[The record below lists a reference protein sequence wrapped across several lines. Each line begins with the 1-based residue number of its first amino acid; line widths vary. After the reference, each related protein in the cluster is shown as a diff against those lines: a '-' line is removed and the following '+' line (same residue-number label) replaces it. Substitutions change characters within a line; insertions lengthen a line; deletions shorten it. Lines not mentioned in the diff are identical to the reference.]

1 MNIKSDIVEGVKPL
15 AGGKRGKQRENNR
28 DAILHAATRVFGEV
42 GFGATTVRDIIRRTG
57 LATGTFYNYFDSKEA
72 VFDSLVLQVGETL
85 RARLREARVKAPSFE
100 IFIEQSF
107 RAYFTYYAE
116 HRDVYMMMRA
126 NQTHNGS
133 ILGPDS
139 DQLQAGMHEL
149 RTDIEQAMR
158 DGVIPELDIDF
169 LTAAIAGVG
178 FSLVEQMMLR
188 PTADP
193 EPVTQFATLLFLHG
207 AKFDR
212 NS

>member
-1 MNIKSDIVEGVKPL
+1 
-15 AGGKRGKQRENNR
+15 
-28 DAILHAATRVFGEV
+28 
-42 GFGATTVRDIIRRTG
+42 
-57 LATGTFYNYFDSKEA
+57 
-72 VFDSLVLQVGETL
+72 
-85 RARLREARVKAPSFE
+85 
-100 IFIEQSF
+100 
-107 RAYFTYYAE
+107 
-116 HRDVYMMMRA
+116 
-126 NQTHNGS
+126 
-133 ILGPDS
+133 
-139 DQLQAGMHEL
+139 MHEL